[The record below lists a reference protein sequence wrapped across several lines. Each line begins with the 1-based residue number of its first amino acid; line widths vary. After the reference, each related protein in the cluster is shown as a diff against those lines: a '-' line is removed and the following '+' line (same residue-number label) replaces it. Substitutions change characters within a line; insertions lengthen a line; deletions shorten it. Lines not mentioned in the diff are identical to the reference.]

1 MLAAQGLSCLYSIH
15 FHPSISVAKIAK
27 PVLVAAGWTPEEA
40 ARYELAIL
48 HGLAA
53 DKKAQRVYMQK
64 VRVVEAVRAKARQQ
78 QVQLHGP
85 GSIRA
90 QARRID
96 GGWWALVGVAW
107 AAARRR
113 HGASCAAAK
122 I

>member
-1 MLAAQGLSCLYSIH
+1 M
-15 FHPSISVAKIAK
+15 AK
-27 PVLVAAGWTPEEA
+27 PALVAAGWTPEEA

-90 QARRID
+90 QAGSTID
-96 GGWWALVGVAW
+96 GGWRALVGVAW

-113 HGASCAAAK
+113 SAARPQSP
-122 I
+122 